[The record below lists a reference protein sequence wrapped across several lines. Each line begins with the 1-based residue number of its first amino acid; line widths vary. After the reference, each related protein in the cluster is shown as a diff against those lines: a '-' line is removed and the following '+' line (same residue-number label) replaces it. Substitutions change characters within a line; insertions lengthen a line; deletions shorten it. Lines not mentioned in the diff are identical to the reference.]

1 MIFTL
6 SIKGLGINIKDI
18 KTTDTKATNNL
29 LRVVK
34 IRYKKLNMIP
44 MRGPLVCVKTN
55 MNKKTKPDNTK

>member
-44 MRGPLVCVKTN
+44 MRGLGLR
-55 MNKKTKPDNTK
+55 